1 MENGKLKVGIVGLGF
16 GGAFVPIW
24 LDHPEV
30 ASVVVC
36 DANTELL
43 NKVHTMYPRTIP
55 CQKFEDILADES
67 IDAVHIMTGIP
78 DHAEHTI
85 RVLEAGKHCACT
97 VPMATTLEEIRAIVK
112 AVRQSGKKYMMM
124 ETTLYTYQYFYI
136 QQLLEKGEMG
146 RIQFLRGCHY
156 QDMSRWPDY
165 WHGLPPFWYGTHAI
179 APMIGLSG
187 SRVARVSCLG
197 SGTMDES
204 LVRHYGNPFP
214 VETTH
219 LRFENGLAG
228 EATRSLFETA
238 RAYQEGLFVYGSK
251 KTFEW
256 GFADDSAPY
265 LTSMSYVE
273 NNDRR
278 GAKTEV
284 EELKMPNFYK
294 RLPEPLWKHT
304 VGKNYDPTNPQ
315 DSLMEGAGGGHH
327 GSHAHLVHEFVC
339 SIVEDRKSW
348 LDEEFSA
355 NITAVGICSHESAL
369 RDGEW
374 VTVPRF

>member
-1 MENGKLKVGIVGLGF
+1 MENGKMKVAIVGLGF

-30 ASVVVC
+30 GSVVIC
-36 DANTELL
+36 DANEELL
-43 NKVHTMYPRTIP
+43 NKVHTMYPKAIP
-55 CQKFEDILADES
+55 CTDFNEVLANPS
-67 IDAVHIMTGIP
+67 IDAVHILTGIP
-78 DHAEHTI
+78 DHAKHTI
-85 RVLEAGKHCACT
+85 QVLEAGKHCACT
-97 VPMATTLEEIRAIVK
+97 VPMATTLDEIRSIVSAIRK
-112 AVRQSGKKYMMM
+112 SGKKYMMM
-124 ETTLYTYQYFYI
+124 ETTLYTYQYLYI
-136 QQLLEKGEMG
+136 QQMLEAGEMG

-156 QDMSRWPDY
+156 QDMSHWPAY

-187 SRVARVSCLG
+187 SRVERVSCLG
-197 SGTMDES
+197 SGTMDEK
-204 LVRHYGNPFP
+204 LMRQYGNPFP

-219 LRFENGLAG
+219 LRFRNGLAG

-238 RAYQEGLFVYGSK
+238 RVYQEGLFVYGSM

-265 LTSMSYVE
+265 LTSMDYEE
-273 NNDRR
+273 NNGQR
-278 GAKTEV
+278 GAKSEV
-284 EELKMPNFYK
+284 QELKMPNFYK
-294 RLPEPLWKHT
+294 RLPEPLWKYT

-339 SIVEDRKSW
+339 SILEDRAP
-348 LDEEFSA
+348 LVNEEFAA
-355 NITAVGICSHESAL
+355 NITAAGICSHESAL

-374 VTVPRF
+374 ITVPRF